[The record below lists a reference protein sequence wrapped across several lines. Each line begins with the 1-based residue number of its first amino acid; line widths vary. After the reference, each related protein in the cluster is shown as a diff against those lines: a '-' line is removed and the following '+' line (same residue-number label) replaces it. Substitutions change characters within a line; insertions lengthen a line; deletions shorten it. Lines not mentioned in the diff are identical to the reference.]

1 MFDRQELRELASLR
15 DEENLI
21 CSFYYPLEK
30 GEPTEQGALIRLKN
44 MITEATSERPEWT
57 TVQLR
62 SVSDDLDRVQS
73 LVGDEL
79 VSGSGGLAVFAC
91 SATDLWDVFHLPD
104 GVRSM
109 LAIDHTTHM
118 RPLIEFLS
126 RYQRYCTALIGKG
139 RSRIFLLDVG
149 SVEERS
155 DVSSEVP
162 GRHDEGGWAQ
172 ARYQRHHDDLVMHHL
187 KEMAEETFSLLRDEE
202 FDGLFVCGTDELV
215 SEFIEYLHPYLRE
228 KLLGSFPI
236 QMTSSAAEVQG
247 LTLAEGVEL
256 LEGRDADAV
265 EKLRAEVHSGNLGAA
280 GLEDTI
286 HALQKGQVLSLLVTE
301 DFDAPGHRCSSCA
314 QLSLTSPCPFCGGP
328 SEPVQDIVE
337 EIVKQAFLQNC
348 ETIFIRG
355 DSSEGLAELGD
366 IGALLRY
373 AG

>member
-286 HALQKGQVLSLLVTE
+286 HALQKGQVLSLLVRE
-301 DFDAPGHRCSSCA
+301 DFDAPGHRCSSCG

>member
-1 MFDRQELRELASLR
+1 MFDRQELKELASLR

-44 MITEATSERPEWT
+44 MITEATNDRPGWT
-57 TVQLR
+57 TSQLK
-62 SVSDDLDRVQS
+62 SVLDDLDRVQS
-73 LVGDEL
+73 LVADEL

-91 SATDLWDVFHLPD
+91 AARDLWDVLHLPD
-104 GVRSM
+104 KVRSL
-109 LAIDHTTHM
+109 LAIDHATHM
-118 RPLIEFLS
+118 RPLLEFLT
-126 RYQRYCTALIGKG
+126 RYQRYCTILIGKG

-149 SVEERS
+149 GVEERS

-202 FDGLFVCGTDELV
+202 FDGLFVCGTDEVV

-228 KLLGSFPI
+228 RLFGSFPI
-236 QMTSSAAEVQG
+236 QMTSSAAEVRQS
-247 LTLAEGVEL
+247 TLAEGAEL
-256 LEGRDADAV
+256 LEARDADAV

-286 HALQKGQVLSLLVTE
+286 HALQKGQVLSLLVRE
-301 DFDAPGHRCSSCA
+301 DFDAPGHRCTSCG
-314 QLSLTSPCPFCGGP
+314 QLSLTSPCPFCGGAP
-328 SEPVQDIVE
+328 EPVQDIVE

-348 ETIFIRG
+348 EITFIRG